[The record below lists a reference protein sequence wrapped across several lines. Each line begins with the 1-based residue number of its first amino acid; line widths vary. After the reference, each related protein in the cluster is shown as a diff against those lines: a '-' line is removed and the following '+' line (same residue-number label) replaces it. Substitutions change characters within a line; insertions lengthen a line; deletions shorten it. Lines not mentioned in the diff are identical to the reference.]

1 MNSAVSFMRCFKA
14 DFHIHT
20 CISPCADITMTPSVV
35 AERLVRYGIDWI
47 AITDHN
53 TTRNVQAFQKAL
65 SRNGIKVMPGIEI
78 QTVEDV
84 HILGYFPD
92 VETAESAGRAVEQ
105 RLPPVAI
112 DPERDGYSL
121 LVDET
126 DAFKDMVTLPFGFPT
141 SLNIEEALRLI
152 GSFGGLPVFAHVF
165 RGLGLFYQMGIL
177 PESAKGIPLEVYLLE
192 KRALIPAYCGTY
204 PTALFSSSDAHTP
217 EALGDAR
224 MEICCESRTFSEF
237 LKAVRAEAGRSIRLC
252 R

>member
-1 MNSAVSFMRCFKA
+1 MRCFKA

-20 CISPCADITMTPSVV
+20 CLSPCADIAMTPRAI
-35 AERLVRYGIDWI
+35 AERLIRFGIDWI

-53 TTRNVQAFQKAL
+53 TTRNVRAFQQAL

-92 VETAESAGRAVEQ
+92 SETAESAGQEVEQ
-105 RLPPVAI
+105 RLPSVAI

-121 LVDET
+121 LVDDA
-126 DAFKDMVTLPFGFPT
+126 DAFREMVTLPFGFPT